1 MTWGT
6 TTAGFLETV
15 LPKAGTKCVG
25 ILAKGR
31 FTNLW
36 GVDAAWADAAA
47 ARVDAREADTYY
59 ALAGFNDEHKR
70 KQINVVAVRS
80 LWLDIDTQEN
90 KPKETYVDRREAA
103 QKVIQFSDEVGMP
116 RPTLVSSGFGLHVY
130 WPTTEDMTGGQWK
143 ALAEQLK
150 AACLK
155 WGLAVDPSRTT
166 DEASV
171 LRVPGT
177 RNHKTPAKRQVKI
190 AQWGDVADVALIRQA
205 LDAYVGVVEPDFLAD
220 RPEHIPAG
228 DNAALSHGGFG
239 TDPSSAH
246 VIAERCGV
254 MRLVRDT
261 RGNVDEPTW
270 YGALAVL
277 TRTEE
282 APAICHEWS
291 DGHPQYSAA
300 ATDAKLAQAEGFG
313 PTTCERFRLLQPD
326 ICGACPHA
334 VKSPI
339 VLGRGAG
346 AASAPSTMPVSA
358 EVTEKFDIKDVTL
371 PDGYKWF
378 EGQLCALVRVPPAK
392 GDPEGAWGHRW
403 EPFSSVK
410 FYPIARVRSHDD
422 RYTMLINV
430 EKKGRVT
437 RNAQFIMSNSTIS
450 AGGDGLARELGDR
463 EIAVSPAERPLVQ
476 KYLQDWMKKLRT
488 DYDESPAVTQFGWSG
503 DGFVIGETFITPTGT
518 RAAVL
523 SGATAA
529 MTHWVEPAGTLDAWV
544 TAVNGIY
551 AAPGLDPDYV
561 APQQFSILVAFAAP
575 LHKLF
580 GSDGGVTVYAYSPD
594 TGYGKTTMQ
603 SVGTSAWGRPEDL
616 MLQKEGYTANGLTQR
631 LGALQHLPIQVDE
644 LTNSTAAQ
652 ASQMVYGIS
661 GGLGKLRLDSKG
673 QPLPTQPW
681 STILSSCGNR
691 SLGEILGAARAN
703 TEAEMARVWEF
714 GLTRKSPMSVNEALA
729 AFLPLKTNYGHA
741 GRVYMDYV
749 VKNREKVQG
758 LLMRTRHAF
767 NEQMGIAQGERYW
780 SALHA
785 CVLTAGAICKKL
797 GLLDFDT
804 ANITRWIALE
814 LINNRNALRG
824 QATSPEDLFAE
835 MLGDMWPGVLVTMGE
850 GDLTAG
856 TPARVEKHPHGP
868 VIGRSI
874 VDAGG
879 SSELLLISR
888 RHIRD
893 WCDKRGTS
901 MREMFNALVGHGW
914 VQPDTRR
921 LSLGKGTTEYGGVAG
936 ATEVWWVKMA
946 QVRNASLS
954 STPLTAR
961 AQMVASVTQL
971 KQA

>member
-6 TTAGFLETV
+6 TTAGFLETI
-15 LPKAGTKCVG
+15 LPKAGAKCVG
-25 ILAKGR
+25 VIAADR
-31 FTNLW
+31 FNNLW
-36 GVDAAWADAAA
+36 GPDAAWVDLAAS
-47 ARVDAREADTYY
+47 RVDARDSNAYF
-59 ALAGFNDEHKR
+59 AMAGYDGDKKR
-70 KQINVVAVRS
+70 KQVNVVAVRS

-90 KPKETYVDRREAA
+90 KPKERYTSRAEAVVQVMLFA
-103 QKVIQFSDEVGMP
+103 REVGLP
-116 RPTLVSSGFGLHVY
+116 KPTLVSSGYGLHVY
-130 WPTTEDMTGGQWK
+130 WPFTEDVSGGQWK
-143 ALAEQLK
+143 AMAGQLK
-150 AACLK
+150 QACLK

-177 RNHKTPAKRQVKI
+177 RNHKRGETRRVKV
-190 AQWGDVADVALIRQA
+190 AQWGDVADVALVRRA
-205 LDAYVGVVEPDFLAD
+205 LDAYVGPPEVDILAD
-220 RPEHIPAG
+220 RPDHIPAG
-228 DNAALSHGGFG
+228 DNAALAHSGFG
-239 TDPSSAH
+239 SDPSSAH

-254 MRLVRDT
+254 IKLVRDT
-261 RGNVDEPTW
+261 RGDVDEPTW
-270 YGALAVL
+270 YAALAVL
-277 TRTEE
+277 NKTDE
-282 APAICHEWS
+282 APDICHEWS
-291 DGHPQYSAA
+291 AGDARYSQA
-300 ATDAKLAQAEGFG
+300 ATNAKLAQLESIG
-313 PTTCERFRLLQPD
+313 PATCDRFRLLQPA
-326 ICGACPHA
+326 ICSMCPHS

-339 VLGRGAG
+339 VLGRPDG
-346 AASAPSTMPVSA
+346 AAAAPTTMAAPA
-358 EVTEKFDIKDVTL
+358 EVVAKFDITKVTL
-371 PDGYKWF
+371 PEGYRIVDGH
-378 EGQLCALVRVPPAK
+378 LCTLVRVPPAK
-392 GDPEGAWGHRW
+392 GDPDAPWGVRW
-403 EPFSSVK
+403 DPFSSVL
-410 FYPIARVRSHDD
+410 FYPVARVRSFDD

-430 EKKGRVT
+430 EKKGRVN
-437 RNAQFIMSNSTIS
+437 RNAQFIMSNSTVS
-450 AGGDGLARELGDR
+450 GGGDALARELGDR

-488 DYDESPAVTQFGWSG
+488 DFDESPSVTQFGWSG
-503 DGFVIGETFITPTGT
+503 DGFVIGETFITPTGS
-518 RAAVL
+518 RSAVL

-529 MTHWVEPAGTLDAWV
+529 MTSWVEPAGTLDAWV
-544 TAVNGIY
+544 KAVNHIY

-594 TGYGKTTMQ
+594 TGYGKTAMQ
-603 SVGTSAWGRPEDL
+603 SVGSSAWGKPELL

-644 LTNSTAAQ
+644 LTNSTSTQ

-661 GGLGKLRLDSKG
+661 GGLGKLRLDSRG
-673 QPLPTQPW
+673 QPLQTQPW
-681 STILSSCGNR
+681 STILSACGNR

-729 AFLPLKTNYGHA
+729 AFLPLKSNYGHA
-741 GRVYMDYV
+741 GRAYMEYV
-749 VKNREKVQG
+749 VKNRDKVQD
-758 LLMRTRHAF
+758 LLQRTRLAF
-767 NEQMGIAQGERYW
+767 NEQMGITQGERYW

-804 ANITRWIALE
+804 ANITRWIAIE
-814 LINNRNALRG
+814 LLNNRAALCG
-824 QATSPEDLFAE
+824 QSTSPEDLFAE

-850 GDLTAG
+850 GDLLHG

-879 SSELLLISR
+879 SSEVLLISR
-888 RHIRD
+888 RYVRD

-901 MREMFNALVGHGW
+901 MREMFNALVRHGW

-921 LSLGKGTTEYGGVAG
+921 ISLGKGTTEYGGVAG

-946 QVRNASLS
+946 QVRDASLTA
-954 STPLTAR
+954 TPITGKAM
-961 AQMVASVTQL
+961 MVASATQL
-971 KQA
+971 KKA

>member
-15 LPKAGTKCVG
+15 LPKAGVKCVG
-25 ILAKGR
+25 IIANDK
-31 FTNLW
+31 FNNLW
-36 GVDAAWADAAA
+36 GADAEWVDAVAE
-47 ARVDAREADTYY
+47 RVDARGTNAYF
-59 ALAGFNDEHKR
+59 ALAGYDGERKR
-70 KQINVVAVRS
+70 KQVNVVAVRS
-80 LWLDIDTQEN
+80 LWLDIDTQEI
-90 KPKETYVDRREAA
+90 KPKEVYATKREAA
-103 QKVIQFSDEVGMP
+103 GQVIKFSDELGMP
-116 RPTLVSSGFGLHVY
+116 RPTLVSSGYGLHVY
-130 WPTTEDMTGGQWK
+130 WPTTEDMTAAQWK
-143 ALAEQLK
+143 VMAVQLK
-150 AACLK
+150 EACVK

-171 LRVPGT
+171 LRIPGT
-177 RNHKTPAKRQVKI
+177 RNFKGGSERPVKI
-190 AQWGDVADVALIRQA
+190 VQWGDVADAALIRQA
-205 LDAYVGVVEPDFLAD
+205 LDAYVGVAETDFLAD
-220 RPEHIPAG
+220 RPSHIPAG
-228 DNAALSHGGFG
+228 DNAALAHGGFG
-239 TDPSSAH
+239 SEPSSAH
-246 VIAERCGV
+246 IIAERCGV
-254 MRLVRDT
+254 VKLMRDT

-270 YGALAVL
+270 YGVLGVLAK
-277 TRTEE
+277 TDE
-282 APAICHEWS
+282 APAICHTWS
-291 DGHPQYSAA
+291 DGHPHYSPA
-300 ATDAKLAQAEGFG
+300 ATDAKVAQTEGFG
-313 PTTCERFRLLQPD
+313 PTTCDRFRLLQPE

-339 VLGRGAG
+339 VLGRGVDATT
-346 AASAPSTMPVSA
+346 APSKMTVSA
-358 EVTEKFDIKDVTL
+358 EVAEKFDIKDVTL
-371 PDGYKWF
+371 PEGYKWMQ
-378 EGQLCALVRVPPAK
+378 GQLCAAVKVPPAK
-392 GDPEGAWGHRW
+392 GDVDAVWDVRW

-450 AGGDGLARELGDR
+450 AGGDSLARELGDR

-503 DGFVIGETFITPTGT
+503 EGFVLGETFITPTGS
-518 RAAVL
+518 RPAVL

-529 MTHWVEPAGTLDAWV
+529 MTSWVEPAGTLDAWV
-544 TAVNGIY
+544 NAVNHIY

-603 SVGTSAWGRPEDL
+603 NVGTSAWGRPEAL

-661 GGLGKLRLDSKG
+661 GGLGKLRLDTRG

-691 SLGEILGAARAN
+691 SLGEILGSARAN

-729 AFLPLKTNYGHA
+729 AFLPLKSNYGHA
-741 GRVYMDYV
+741 GRAYMEYV
-749 VKNREKVQG
+749 VKNREKVQN

-767 NEQMGIAQGERYW
+767 NEQMGITQGERYW
-780 SALHA
+780 SVLHA

-804 ANITRWIALE
+804 SNITRWIALE
-814 LINNRNALRG
+814 LVNNRNALRG

-835 MLGDMWPGVLVTMGE
+835 MLGDMWPGVLVTLGE
-850 GDLTAG
+850 GDLVQG

-879 SSELLLISR
+879 SAELLLISR
-888 RHIRD
+888 RYVRD

-901 MREMFNALVGHGW
+901 MREMFNTLVNHGW
-914 VQPDTRR
+914 VQPETRR

-946 QVRNASLS
+946 QVRNAAGGV
-954 STPLTAR
+954 TPLTAK
-961 AQMVASVTQL
+961 AQMVASVTKL